1 MTYQEF
7 KNKYNGQY
15 IDYDGAYGCQCW
27 DLGQY
32 YFTQVLNVPDSV
44 LSGCGWVG
52 NMVLWD
58 WKYAEMMKYFD
69 EVSTIGMQ
77 QGDVCIW
84 ANPDPKKEKECHIA
98 IFDYYNP
105 NDNNCYYFSQDPN
118 LGTPC
123 MVRAVNMNGH
133 HAFRRKQATPP
144 APPKPTPVITPN
156 VERDEYKDQIEVLNG
171 ADKLRV
177 RDNPSL
183 NGEIIGYANAG
194 FYNYLETKE
203 ADGYVWYRISDS
215 NWIAYSD
222 EWAKV
227 YPAKKDEYKQFK
239 VLDKKDGQVLIDLG
253 KVWINE

>member
-7 KNKYNGQY
+7 KNKYNGKY

-58 WKYAEMMKYFD
+58 WKYAQLMEYFD

-84 ANPDPKKEKECHIA
+84 ADPNNEQNCHIA
-98 IFDYYNP
+98 IFDYWNSQ
-105 NDNNCYYFSQDPN
+105 DNNCYYFSQNPN
-118 LGTPC
+118 PC
-123 MVRAVNMNGH
+123 KVMAVNMNGH
-133 HAFRRKQATPP
+133 HAFRRKKETPP
-144 APPKPTPVITPN
+144 APPEPTPVITPN
-156 VERDEYKDQIEVLNG
+156 VERDEYRNQIEVKV
-171 ADKLRV
+171 DKLRV
-177 RDNPSL
+177 RISPSI
-183 NGEIIGYANAG
+183 NGKVIGYANKG

-203 ADGYVWYRISDS
+203 ADGYIWYRISDS
-215 NWIAYSD
+215 NWIAYNE
-222 EWAKV
+222 EWETV
-227 YPAKKDEYKQFK
+227 YPAKEKEEFVELK
-239 VLDKKDGQVLIDLG
+239 VLEKKDDYVLVDLG
-253 KVWINE
+253 KAWIKK

>member
-7 KNKYNGQY
+7 KNKYNGKY

-58 WKYAEMMKYFD
+58 WKYAQLMEYFD

-84 ANPDPKKEKECHIA
+84 ADPNNEQNCHIA
-98 IFDYYNP
+98 IFDYWNSQ
-105 NDNNCYYFSQDPN
+105 DNNCYYFSQNPN
-118 LGTPC
+118 PC
-123 MVRAVNMNGH
+123 KVMAVNMNGH
-133 HAFRRKQATPP
+133 HAFRRKKETPP
-144 APPKPTPVITPN
+144 APPEPTPVITPN
-156 VERDEYKDQIEVLNG
+156 VERDEYRNQIEVKV
-171 ADKLRV
+171 DKLRV
-177 RDNPSL
+177 RISPSI
-183 NGEIIGYANAG
+183 NGEVIGYANKG

-215 NWIAYSD
+215 NWIAYNE
-222 EWAKV
+222 EWETL
-227 YPAKKDEYKQFK
+227 YPAKEKEEFVELK
-239 VLDKKDGQVLIDLG
+239 VLEKKDDYVLVDLG
-253 KVWINE
+253 KVWIKK